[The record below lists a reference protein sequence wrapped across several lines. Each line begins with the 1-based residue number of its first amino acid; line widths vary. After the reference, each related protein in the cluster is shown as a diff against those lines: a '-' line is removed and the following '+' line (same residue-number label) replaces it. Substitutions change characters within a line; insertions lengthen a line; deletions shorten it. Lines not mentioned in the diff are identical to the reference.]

1 MGKGNNNKI
10 KESLTARLL
19 LAVVLCASA
28 VQAKAQYN
36 FDVTSIEAYIQDHKD
51 ERSLLLARAT
61 LEVSN
66 RALHEF
72 VQDEADEYRQVNID
86 LNHYTR
92 AFDIIDLLYQSLR
105 TVMNAYG
112 AYNTV
117 STRIDDFR
125 DILQKYNER
134 ILERGHIES
143 ADTALLH
150 IAERCINTTADDVRT
165 LYRSL
170 TDLVLY
176 VSGASACSTADLM
189 VLVESIN
196 LSFENI
202 TAHVNRT
209 YWEAYRFIEL
219 RTGYWKRS
227 IYRSHTTRE
236 MAESALERWIAN
248 TRAFDY

>member
-1 MGKGNNNKI
+1 MNG
-10 KESLTARLL
+10 SLTARLFL
-19 LAVVLCASA
+19 TAVLCVFATA
-28 VQAKAQYN
+28 ARAQWN

-72 VQDEADEYRQVNID
+72 VQDEADDYRQVNID
-86 LNHYTR
+86 LNRYTR

-112 AYNTV
+112 TYNNV
-117 STRIDDFR
+117 SEKVNDFR
-125 DILQKYNER
+125 DILKKYNER
-134 ILERGHIES
+134 ILERGDIES
-143 ADTALLH
+143 ADTTLLH
-150 IAERCINTTADDVRT
+150 IAERCIRTTADDVSA

-170 TDLVLY
+170 TDLVVY
-176 VSGASACSTADLM
+176 ISGAAACSTADLM

-196 LSFENI
+196 MSLDNI

-227 IYRSHTTRE
+227 VYLSHTKRE
-236 MAESALERWIAN
+236 MAESALERWIAS